1 MDIDGAPQ
9 SPRIPTRLALLG
21 DVAVGVGDQRQE
33 LTGSQPRLVLSYL
46 TLERHRPVTRDEL
59 AEVLWPEDLPGHWS
73 GAIRGLITQVRR
85 FLADT
90 GAGAATNPGAGLR
103 YANGSYHLALAD
115 HIEVDVELAGQSMAH
130 AEQRMAGPDLRQALE
145 PATVA
150 AELLRC
156 PLLAGDH
163 SPWLDEQRRHL
174 QFQRIRA
181 LHVRSIALS
190 ARGDAAASIE
200 ASEEAVAVDPLDEAS
215 HQALLAA
222 HLAAGSAAGALRAYE
237 RCRTI
242 LDEELGCRPGPGTES
257 LYRRALNADN
267 GADADM
273 EPETTNTTPNADT
286 DGGWVARVTG
296 RLLAAKTGGTPSEWQ
311 TARSQGDQAMAMFDY
326 RTAIAAYEQ
335 AIQLASTNHPAER
348 ARLQTLLGA
357 ALRRDGRSAQARS
370 VLRAAVISARDSG
383 DVVTVAE
390 IVLELVGGGGRGVS
404 PDLED
409 GDRAELLTEA
419 LAGLGAG
426 PMSLRIQVMAELS
439 LALLLVDPDRSLVLA
454 VAADHLATV
463 SGHPSDTARAM
474 VASRLTLMFPIHA
487 DRRLKAV
494 DDVIAQ
500 PGNELTSE
508 LLVRMLMWRMY
519 DHAEL
524 GDREGFDEGLTLLHD
539 LADRLGQP
547 YWRWIAA
554 GWSVTQIVIDGDLE
568 RAEACAT
575 ASLDFMAATEH
586 PEVGDAWAAHLLG
599 IRVMQGRG
607 AELTPTLADLVR
619 QRPAIPA
626 YRAALALVLAQGGQ
640 MAEANAVLD
649 QFLGDDAVRPARDTN
664 WSGTLGTLAV
674 AAHLTGHKAL
684 ARHLIRE
691 LEPHAARM
699 VVLSLYG
706 GGAIYLGPVALHLGR
721 LSALVGQPHEAHRH
735 LTSAEAR
742 AAAFG
747 SGHYAAEARAA
758 SRLLDHPN
766 P

>member
-1 MDIDGAPQ
+1 MDIDDAPQ
-9 SPRIPTRLALLG
+9 SPRILTRLALLG
-21 DVAVGVGDQRQE
+21 DVAVGVGAHRQE
-33 LTGSQPRLVLSYL
+33 LAGSQPRLVLSYL

-90 GAGAATNPGAGLR
+90 GAGAAANPGAGLR

-115 HIEVDVELAGQSMAH
+115 HIEVDVELACQSMAH

-215 HQALLAA
+215 HQALIAA

-257 LYRRALNADN
+257 LYRRALNAAADTTTEPDN
-267 GADADM
+267 
-273 EPETTNTTPNADT
+273 PNTDT
-286 DGGWVARVTG
+286 DGGWVAQVTG
-296 RLLAAKTGGTPSEWQ
+296 RLLAAKTGGTPSQWQ
-311 TARSQGDQAMAMFDY
+311 TARSQGDQAMATFDY
-326 RTAIAAYEQ
+326 RTAIASYEQ

-348 ARLQTLLGA
+348 ARLQALLGA

-370 VLRAAVISARDSG
+370 VLRAAVISAREAG

-390 IVLELVGGGGRGVS
+390 IVLDLVGGGGRGVS

-463 SGHPSDTARAM
+463 SGHPSDSARAM
-474 VASRLTLMFPIHA
+474 VASRLTPMFPIHA

-494 DDVIAQ
+494 DDVIAH

-554 GWSVTQIVIDGDLE
+554 GWSVTQIVIDGDLD

-599 IRVMQGRG
+599 IRVTQGRG
-607 AELTPTLADLVR
+607 AELIPSLADLVH

-626 YRAALALVLAQGGQ
+626 YRAALALVLAQGGR
-640 MAEANAVLD
+640 MVEASAVLD

-674 AAHLTGHKAL
+674 AADLTRHKPL
-684 ARHLIRE
+684 AHDLIRQ

-721 LSALVGQPHEAHRH
+721 LTALVGQPHEARRH
-735 LTSAEAR
+735 LTAAEAR

-747 SGHYAAEARAA
+747 SGHYAAEARVA
-758 SRLLDHPN
+758 SRQLDHPN